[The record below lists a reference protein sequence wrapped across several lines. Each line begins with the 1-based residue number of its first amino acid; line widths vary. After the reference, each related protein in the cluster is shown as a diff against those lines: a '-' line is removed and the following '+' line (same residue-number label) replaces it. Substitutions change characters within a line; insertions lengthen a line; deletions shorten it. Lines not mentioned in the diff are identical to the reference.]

1 MASAQDLELR
11 IDTNDYSQRIGT
23 IEGYIQKLQTIYD
36 QYSAKKSEIDSIR
49 KDDEAEEYKNTVE
62 NNMQKV
68 QTAIDAAR
76 EQIETLQ
83 KTIAAKESTK
93 ANVQNI
99 VNDAA
104 AIAKNVFG

>member
-36 QYSAKKSEIDSIR
+36 QYSAKKSEIDTIW
-49 KDDEAEEYKNTVE
+49 KDDEAEQYKNTVQ
-62 NNMQKV
+62 NNMDKV
-68 QTAIDAAR
+68 QTAMDAAR
-76 EQIETLQ
+76 EQIDTLQ
-83 KTIAAKESTK
+83 KTIEAKEATK
-93 ANVQNI
+93 ANVSSI

-104 AIAKNVFG
+104 DIARNVFG